1 MLFNVEIIN
10 HATPALSVI
19 NADDGTAIT
28 YSQIQQSLG
37 QQIYNVD
44 GIYIY
49 SENVSQLIGPIQY
62 QRYNADGSQYFQSI
76 VTAIDPYAANALA
89 LNIDTTKYNQPF
101 IINGNSSFQT
111 EILPG
116 TAVQVKFYSTRI
128 TNSFGKNLDNF
139 KDIEIAANK
148 PNFYDNL
155 GDTIGNIQK
164 TDIPIEQSATLGQI
178 ATPIKKPNEQIN
190 INKIMPEVDCNV
202 PVVFLGLAAVSL
214 GMYLFTKDKIQ
225 N

>member
-10 HATPALSVI
+10 HATPALSVV
-19 NADDGTAIT
+19 NADDGAAVT

-37 QQIYNVD
+37 QQIYNVE

-49 SENVSQLIGPIQY
+49 SENVSQLLGPIQY
-62 QRYNADGSQYFQSI
+62 QRYNADGTQYLQSI
-76 VTAIDPYAANALA
+76 VTAIDPYAANAIS
-89 LNIDTTKYNQPF
+89 LNIDTTKYDQPF
-101 IINGNSSFQT
+101 IMNGNSSFQAD
-111 EILPG
+111 ILPG

-155 GDTIGNIQK
+155 GDTIDNIQK
-164 TDIPIEQSATLGQI
+164 TDVPIKQSASLGDI
-178 ATPIKKPNEQIN
+178 ATPVKKPNEPIN

>member
-19 NADDGTAIT
+19 NADDSPAVT
-28 YSQIQQSLG
+28 YSQIKQSLG
-37 QQIYNVD
+37 QQIYNVE

-49 SENVSQLIGPIQY
+49 SENINQLTSPIQY
-62 QRYNADGSQYFQSI
+62 QRYNADGTQYYQSI
-76 VTAIDPYAANALA
+76 VTAIDPYAANAIA
-89 LNIDTTKYNQPF
+89 LNIDTTKYDQPF
-101 IINGNSSFQT
+101 IFNGNSSFQAD
-111 EILPG
+111 ILPG
-116 TAVQVKFYSTRI
+116 TAVQVKFYTTRI

-164 TDIPIEQSATLGQI
+164 TDIPIKQSATLGDI
-178 ATPIKKPNEQIN
+178 ATPIKKPIN
-190 INKIMPEVDCNV
+190 INQIMPEVDCNA

-214 GMYLFTKDKIQ
+214 GMYLFTKDKIK

>member
-10 HATPALSVI
+10 HATPALSVV
-19 NADDGTAIT
+19 NADDGAAVT

-37 QQIYNVD
+37 QQIYNVE

-49 SENVSQLIGPIQY
+49 SENVSQLLGPIQY
-62 QRYNADGSQYFQSI
+62 QRYNADGTQYLQSI
-76 VTAIDPYAANALA
+76 VTAIDPYAANAIS
-89 LNIDTTKYNQPF
+89 LNIDTTKYDQPF
-101 IINGNSSFQT
+101 IMNGNSSFQAD
-111 EILPG
+111 ILPG

-155 GDTIGNIQK
+155 GDTIDNIQK
-164 TDIPIEQSATLGQI
+164 TDVPIKQSASLGDI
-178 ATPIKKPNEQIN
+178 ATPVKKPNEPIN
-190 INKIMPEVDCNV
+190 INKIMTEVDCNV

>member
-10 HATPALSVI
+10 HATPALSVL
-19 NADDGTAIT
+19 NADDGTAVT

-89 LNIDTTKYNQPF
+89 LNIDTSKYNQPF

-139 KDIEIAANK
+139 KDIEIASNK

>member
-10 HATPALSVI
+10 HATPALSVV
-19 NADDGTAIT
+19 NADDGAAVT

-37 QQIYNVD
+37 QQIYNVE

-49 SENVSQLIGPIQY
+49 SENVSQLLGPIQY
-62 QRYNADGSQYFQSI
+62 QRYNADGTQYLQSI
-76 VTAIDPYAANALA
+76 VTAIDPYAANAIS
-89 LNIDTTKYNQPF
+89 LNIDTTKYDQPF
-101 IINGNSSFQT
+101 IMNGNSSFQAD
-111 EILPG
+111 ILPG

-155 GDTIGNIQK
+155 GDTIDNIQK
-164 TDIPIEQSATLGQI
+164 TDVPIKQSASLGDI
-178 ATPIKKPNEQIN
+178 ATPVKKPNQPIS
-190 INKIMPEVDCNV
+190 ISKIMPEVDCNV

>member
-10 HATPALSVI
+10 HATPALSVL
-19 NADDGTAIT
+19 NADDGTAVT

-89 LNIDTTKYNQPF
+89 LNIDTSKYNQPF

>member
-19 NADDGTAIT
+19 NADDGAAVT

-37 QQIYNVD
+37 QQIYNVE

-49 SENVSQLIGPIQY
+49 SENVSQLLGPIQY
-62 QRYNADGSQYFQSI
+62 QRYNADGTQYLQSI
-76 VTAIDPYAANALA
+76 VTAIDPYAANAIS
-89 LNIDTTKYNQPF
+89 LNIDTTKYDQPF
-101 IINGNSSFQT
+101 IMNGNSSFQAD
-111 EILPG
+111 ILPG

-155 GDTIGNIQK
+155 GDTIDNIQK
-164 TDIPIEQSATLGQI
+164 TDVPIKQSASLGDI
-178 ATPIKKPNEQIN
+178 ATPVKKPNEPIN

-214 GMYLFTKDKIQ
+214 GMYLFTKDKIK

>member
-111 EILPG
+111 DILPG

-155 GDTIGNIQK
+155 GDTISNIQK
-164 TDIPIEQSATLGQI
+164 TDIPIEQSASLGDI
-178 ATPIKKPNEQIN
+178 ATPVKKPNEPIN

-214 GMYLFTKDKIQ
+214 GMYLFTKDKIK

>member
-1 MLFNVEIIN
+1 MLFNVQIIN
-10 HATPALSVI
+10 HATPALSVLNI
-19 NADDGTAIT
+19 DNGAAIS

-37 QQIYNVD
+37 QQIYNVE
-44 GIYIY
+44 GIYLY
-49 SENVSQLIGPIQY
+49 SENASQLIGPIQY

-139 KDIEIAANK
+139 KAIEIDANK

-178 ATPIKKPNEQIN
+178 ATPIKKPID

>member
-10 HATPALSVI
+10 HATPALSVV
-19 NADDGTAIT
+19 NADDGAAVT

-37 QQIYNVD
+37 QQIYNVE

-49 SENVSQLIGPIQY
+49 SENVSQLLGPIQY
-62 QRYNADGSQYFQSI
+62 QRYNADGTQYLQSI
-76 VTAIDPYAANALA
+76 VTAIDPYAANAIS
-89 LNIDTTKYNQPF
+89 LNIDTTKYDQPF
-101 IINGNSSFQT
+101 IMNGNSSFQAD
-111 EILPG
+111 ILPG

-155 GDTIGNIQK
+155 GDTIDNIQK
-164 TDIPIEQSATLGQI
+164 TDVPIKQSASLGDI
-178 ATPIKKPNEQIN
+178 ATPVKKPNEPIN

-214 GMYLFTKDKIQ
+214 GMYLFTKDKIK

>member
-10 HATPALSVI
+10 HATPALSVV
-19 NADDGTAIT
+19 NADDGAAVT
-28 YSQIQQSLG
+28 YSQIKQSLG
-37 QQIYNVD
+37 QQIYNVE

-49 SENVSQLIGPIQY
+49 SENLNQLATPIQY
-62 QRYNADGSQYFQSI
+62 QRYNSDGTQYFQSI
-76 VTAIDPYAANALA
+76 VTAIDPYAANAIS
-89 LNIDTTKYNQPF
+89 LNIDTTKYDQPF
-101 IINGNSSFQT
+101 IFNGNSSFQAD
-111 EILPG
+111 ILPG
-116 TAVQVKFYSTRI
+116 TSVQVKFYSTRI

-139 KDIEIAANK
+139 KAIEIAANK

-155 GDTIGNIQK
+155 GDTIDNIQK
-164 TDIPIEQSATLGQI
+164 TDIPIEQSASLGDI
-178 ATPIKKPNEQIN
+178 ATPIKKPNQPIN

-214 GMYLFTKDKIQ
+214 GMYLFTKDKIK